1 MKKFLLSLA
10 LPGLFSF
17 GVSAAV
23 GDTFTIDGLLYTV
36 LTENPNTVSVK
47 APEYSF
53 DISGDLVIPAS
64 VTNNDTE
71 YTVTT
76 LPTNAIGYCLNLT
89 TVALPAS
96 ITTIINGPFYRC
108 HNLTEILVDE
118 ANPNFVSVDGVLYNK
133 DMTKLV
139 SCPEGKTGDFII
151 PQSVTELQVSALNGC
166 SNLTSITLPDGLKT
180 IGSNALYLCSG
191 ISSISITANVASAST
206 AFLGRC
212 NSLQEIIVEHG
223 NENYKVVDNMLYNS
237 DMTTLLMAPVGSNT
251 LIDINELPESV
262 TSILSFAYSG
272 SKALTNVYI
281 PARINTIGI
290 GAFIYTPNLINF
302 DVDENH
308 ASYCSVDGVLFN
320 KAKTQVIAYPYGR
333 TDTYVVPDGVTTLTA
348 NSFRGANLTG
358 LVIPA
363 SVTTA
368 ATTFIQDANNLKK
381 IVDLNPVP
389 QTISVTAM
397 LYKPEDLVVYV
408 PQGSKEAYEQAWPL
422 FHNFEEIGTFLMV
435 LSENEKTLT
444 AGEDLQLKAY
454 FVDPGG
460 DLELDKETWSSSD
473 PNVATVDE
481 NTGLVT
487 AVAPGKC
494 VITVTGTD
502 HGGTQQTDQCDITVA
517 STSAVTMIES
527 DDVKA
532 IDWSK
537 PFEVFD
543 LSGKKVGTKIEN
555 LAPAIYIVRQ
565 DSASAKIAVK

>member
-47 APEYSF
+47 APMYSF

-76 LPTNAIGYCLNLT
+76 LPTKAIPYCQNLS
-89 TVALPAS
+89 TVKIPAS
-96 ITTIINGPFYRC
+96 ITSIGNSPFYRC
-108 HNLTEILVDE
+108 HNLTEISVASE
-118 ANPNFVSVDGVLYNK
+118 SANYLDQNGVLYNK
-133 DMTKLV
+133 DLTILI
-139 SCPEGKTGDFII
+139 SCPEGKTGDFVI
-151 PQSVTELQVSALNGC
+151 PEGVTELPENAFNGC
-166 SNLTSITLPDGLKT
+166 SHLTSITLPESLTK
-180 IGSNALYLCSG
+180 IGANALYLCT
-191 ISSISITANVASAST
+191 SITSIHIPAQATGTTVT
-206 AFLGRC
+206 FLGRC
-212 NSLQEIIVEHG
+212 NSLQEITVDPS
-223 NENYKVVDNMLYNS
+223 NSYYKVVDNLLYNS
-237 DMTTLLMAPVGSNT
+237 GMTTLLQVPAGSEAPF
-251 LIDINELPESV
+251 DINDLPESV
-262 TSILSFAYSG
+262 VTLGGFAFSG
-272 SKALTNVYI
+272 CRVLTDVDV
-281 PARINTIGI
+281 PARMSVSQTSFVYAQDLMNIN
-290 GAFIYTPNLINF
+290 
-302 DVDENH
+302 VDTNNTTG
-308 ASYCSVDGVLFN
+308 SSVDGVLFN

-389 QTISVTAM
+389 QAISYESM
-397 LYKPEDLVVYV
+397 LYKPEDLVVFV

-543 LSGKKVGTKIEN
+543 LGGKKVGTKIEN